1 MSVVGRARGGSSFL
15 SALFATSAV
24 AVIVSAG
31 SASAQTAP
39 APEASE
45 PASATALSE
54 IVVTGSRI
62 RSTGFTAPT
71 PTQALGQADLER
83 NAEPNI
89 FTTIAQLPSLQGSTG
104 ATTGTFST
112 SSGSQGLSS
121 FSLRGLSPIRTLTL
135 LDGQRVVPANITGVP
150 DISLFPQLL
159 VQRVDVV
166 TGGASAS
173 YGSDAVGGVVNFITD
188 KKFEGFKANVSA
200 GVTTYGD
207 NEQVLF
213 QVAGGK
219 AFLNDRLHVQVS
231 AEYDDEEGVPAGG
244 FGEDA
249 PGSRDW
255 YTTATL
261 INRGVT
267 NDGSPQ
273 YLYREHAQA
282 YQYTKYGLI
291 SAGPLQ
297 GTAFDQNGNPFQFQ
311 YGSNGVP
318 SKAANGAVIGCYSN
332 GGFCV
337 GGDLSGNVGVGTSLQ
352 SEIKRMN
359 SYGRIAYDID
369 DNNEIYATLN
379 VARVE
384 SSNQPNPGGATTG
397 LTMQCSNPYLPASVA
412 AACAANNITS
422 FTFGTSNALLPH
434 NISVHPTR
442 TQYRGVV
449 GADGKFA
456 AFGTDWHYDAYYT
469 HGENTTNIHV
479 NNIMLNP
486 RYRAAVQA
494 TLVNGQIVC
503 TDPVAR
509 ANGCQPINVFGGQRP
524 SDAALAYIT
533 PENGPYQHSVQKQDV
548 ASINFSGEPIN
559 GWAGPVALA
568 FGAEYRREA
577 YHVQGDPYGDG
588 SAASPYTTDYPADP
602 LLNTAGNNWYAGN
615 YHSGAGKYS
624 VKEAYAEVNV
634 PLVNSDSAGKANLNA
649 AGRWTDYSTSGTVY
663 TWKVGATWDTPVD
676 GVRLRA
682 VTSRDV
688 RAPNLSE
695 LFAAPVTT
703 TLPNFTIPSNGTPPP
718 GQPAGPGALLVL
730 QNVVGNPDLKPEIA
744 KNTTLGVVLSNP
756 KWLPGF
762 SVSVDWYNIVLNGG
776 ISSLSAQQVV
786 NFCYAGLTQYCGSF
800 NFAPPAGTT
809 PYVNAQVFNLAS
821 IKTSG
826 FDIEASY
833 RFDVPSVPGH
843 FDLRAL
849 ATNTHKFV
857 TNQGFPGGSVVD
869 TAGQNSG
876 ATPDWKVLAVQTW
889 TSDRFMLSLQER
901 WFSDGVIG
909 GQYIEC
915 AAGSCPV
922 GRSAADNNNYPT
934 IDNNQMKG
942 ATYVDVSGSYEIKH
956 GLTAY
961 FKVANLFN
969 KDPVPSPQT
978 NTGLDANPAL
988 YDLLG
993 RFYHVGL
1000 RYSF

>member
-1 MSVVGRARGGSSFL
+1 MSAVGSTRGGLSLL
-15 SALFATSAV
+15 SALLATSAV
-24 AVIVSAG
+24 ATIMAAG
-31 SASAQTAP
+31 SASAQEAP
-39 APEASE
+39 ASDTP
-45 PASATALSE
+45 SATVSE
-54 IVVTGSRI
+54 IVVTGTRI

-71 PTQALGQADLER
+71 PTQVLGAADLER
-83 NAEPNI
+83 AAQPNI
-89 FTTIAQLPSLQGSTG
+89 FTAITQLPSLQGSSG

-112 SSGSQGLSS
+112 SSGQQGLSS
-121 FSLRGLSPIRTLTL
+121 FSLRGLGTIRTLTL
-135 LDGQRVVPANITGVP
+135 LDGQRVVPANVTGVP

-159 VQRVDVV
+159 VERVDVV

-173 YGSDAVGGVVNFITD
+173 YGSDAVGGVVNFITN
-188 KKFEGFKANVSA
+188 KKFVGFKANVMA

-207 NEQVLF
+207 NEQYLGQF
-213 QVAGGK
+213 AAGRS
-219 AFLNDRLHVQVS
+219 FLDDRLHVQVS
-231 AEYDDEEGVPAGG
+231 AEYDKEEGVPAGG
-244 FGEDA
+244 FGEEA
-249 PGSRDW
+249 PNGRDW

-297 GTAFDQNGNPFQFQ
+297 GTAFDKSGNPFQFQ

-318 SKAANGAVIGCYSN
+318 SKAANGAVIGCYSS

-337 GGDLSGNVGVGTSLQ
+337 GGDLSGNVGIGTSLQ
-352 SEIKRMN
+352 SKIKRMN
-359 SYGRIAYDID
+359 SYTRIGYDLD
-369 DNNEIYATLN
+369 DDNEIYATFN
-379 VARVE
+379 AARAK

-397 LTMQCSNPYLPASVA
+397 LTMSCSNPYLPASVV
-412 AACAANNITS
+412 AACAANGITT
-422 FTFGTSNALLPH
+422 FTFGTSNALLPR
-434 NISVHPTR
+434 NITVHPTR

-449 GADGKFA
+449 GADGKFDA
-456 AFGTDWHYDAYYT
+456 LGSEWRYDAYYE

-479 NNIMLNP
+479 RDIMLNP
-486 RYRAAVQA
+486 RYRQAVQA

-503 TDPVAR
+503 ADPVAR
-509 ANGCQPINVFGGQRP
+509 ANGCVPINVFGGQTP

-533 PENGPYQHSVQKQDV
+533 PKNGPYQHSVQKQDV
-548 ASINFSGEPIN
+548 ASLNFSGEPLN
-559 GWAGPVALA
+559 GWAGPISVA
-568 FGAEYRREA
+568 FGAEWRREQ
-577 YHVQGDPYGDG
+577 YHVKGDPYGDG
-588 SAASPYTTDYPADP
+588 SAASPYNADYPADP
-602 LLNTAGNNWYAGN
+602 ILSTAGNNWYAGN

-624 VKEAYAEVNV
+624 VKEAYLEVNL
-634 PLVNSDSAGKANLNA
+634 PLVNSDAAGKANLNM

-663 TWKVGATWDTPVD
+663 TWKVGGTWDTPIE

-703 TLPNFTIPSNGTPPP
+703 TLPNFTNPFTG
-718 GQPAGPGALLVL
+718 GALLVI
-730 QNVVGNPDLKPEIA
+730 QNVVGNPNLKPEIA

-776 ISSLSAQQVV
+776 ISSLTAQQEV
-786 NFCYAGLTQYCGSF
+786 NFCFSGLTQFCSAF
-800 NFAPPAGTT
+800 NFSPPGGAT
-809 PYVNAQVFNLAS
+809 PYVNAQVFNLSS

-826 FDIEASY
+826 FDIESSY
-833 RFDVPSVPGH
+833 RFELPSVPGR
-843 FDLRAL
+843 FTIRGL
-849 ATNTHKFV
+849 ATNTHKYV
-857 TNQGFPGGSVVD
+857 TNPGIPGAIATD

-876 ATPDWKVLAVQTW
+876 NTPDWKVLAIQSWDT
-889 TSDRFMLSLQER
+889 DRFAFSVQER
-901 WFSDGVIG
+901 WFSDGVFG
-909 GQYIEC
+909 NQYITC
-915 AAGSCPV
+915 SAGTCPV
-922 GRSAADNNNYPT
+922 GRTATQNNNNPT
-934 IDNNQMKG
+934 IDYNTMKG
-942 ATYVDVSGSYEIKH
+942 ATYVDISGSYKM
-956 GLTAY
+956 GNGVQAY
-961 FKVANLFN
+961 FKVDNLLN
-969 KDPVPSPQT
+969 RDPTPSPQT

-993 RFYHVGL
+993 RFYHVGI

>member
-1 MSVVGRARGGSSFL
+1 MSALGRMRGGSPFL
-15 SALFATSAV
+15 KVLFATSAV
-24 AVIVSAG
+24 AMIVSAG
-31 SASAQTAP
+31 AASAQTAQAP
-39 APEASE
+39 ASPE
-45 PASATALSE
+45 PAATALTE
-54 IVVTGSRI
+54 IIVTGTRI

-71 PTQALGQADLER
+71 PTQVLGQADLER
-83 NAEPNI
+83 AAQPNI
-89 FTTIAQLPSLQGSTG
+89 FTAITQLPSLQGSTG

-121 FSLRGLSPIRTLTL
+121 FSLRGLGTIRTLTL
-135 LDGQRVVPANITGVP
+135 LDGQRVVPANVTGVP

-159 VQRVDVV
+159 VERVDVV

-173 YGSDAVGGVVNFITD
+173 YGSDAVGGVVNFITN
-188 KKFEGFKANVSA
+188 KRFVGFKANVLA
-200 GVTTYGD
+200 GITTYGD
-207 NEQVLF
+207 NEQYLA

-219 AFLNDRLHVQVS
+219 SFMDDRLHVQVS
-231 AEYDDEEGVPAGG
+231 GEYDKEEGVPAGG

-261 INRGVT
+261 VNRGIT

-297 GTAFDQNGNPFQFQ
+297 GTAFDKSGNPFQFQ

-318 SKAANGAVIGCYSN
+318 SKAANGAVIGCYTS

-352 SEIKRMN
+352 SKIKRMN
-359 SYGRIAYDID
+359 AYTRVGFDLD
-369 DNNEIYATLN
+369 ADNEIYATFN
-379 VARVE
+379 AARVE

-412 AACAANNITS
+412 AACAANGITS
-422 FTFGTSNALLPH
+422 FTFGTSNALLPR

-442 TQYRGVV
+442 TQYRLVL
-449 GADGKFA
+449 GANGKFDA
-456 AFGTDWHYDAYYT
+456 LGKEWHYDGYFT
-469 HGENTTNIHV
+469 HGQNTTNIHV
-479 NNIMLNP
+479 RDIMLNP
-486 RYRAAVQA
+486 RYRQAIQA
-494 TLVNGQIVC
+494 TLVGGQIVC
-503 TDPVAR
+503 ADPVAR
-509 ANGCQPINVFGGQRP
+509 ANGCAPINVFGGQTP
-524 SDAALAYIT
+524 SEAALAYIT
-533 PENGPYQHSVQKQDV
+533 PKNGPYQHSVQKQDV
-548 ASINFSGEPIN
+548 ASLNFSGEPLSL
-559 GWAGPVALA
+559 WAGPVSVA
-568 FGAEYRREA
+568 FGGEYRREQ
-577 YHVQGDPYGDG
+577 YHVKGDPYGDG
-588 SAASPYTTDYPADP
+588 AADSPYTDDYKADP
-602 LLNTAGNNWYAGN
+602 ILNTAGANWYAGN
-615 YHSGAGKYS
+615 YHSGAGKYT
-624 VKEAYAEVNV
+624 VKEAYAEVNL
-634 PLVNSDSAGKANLNA
+634 PLINSEAAGKANLNF

-663 TWKVGATWDTPVD
+663 TWKVGGTWDTPVQ

-703 TLPNFTIPSNGTPPP
+703 TLPNFTNPFTGS
-718 GQPAGPGALLVL
+718 ALLVL
-730 QNVVGNPDLKPEIA
+730 QNVVGNPNLKPEIA

-756 KWLPGF
+756 EWLPGF
-762 SVSVDWYNIVLNGG
+762 SASVDWYNIVLNGG

-786 NFCYAGLTQYCGSF
+786 NFCYTGLTQFCSAF
-800 NFAPPAGTT
+800 NFSPTSGT
-809 PYVNAQVFNLAS
+809 PYVNSQTFNLAS

-826 FDIEASY
+826 FDIETSY
-833 RFDVPSVPGH
+833 RFELPSVPGR
-843 FDLRAL
+843 FAVRGL

-857 TNQGFPGGSVVD
+857 TNPGIPGAIAND

-876 ATPDWKVLAVQTW
+876 ATPDWKFLAIQSWDT
-889 TSDRFMLSLQER
+889 DRFAFSVQER
-901 WFSDGVIG
+901 WFSDGTFG
-909 GQYIEC
+909 NQYVTC
-915 AAGSCPV
+915 SAGSCPV
-922 GRSAADNNNYPT
+922 STNNNPT
-934 IDNNQMKG
+934 IDYNHMSG
-942 ATYVDVSGSYEIKH
+942 ATYVDISGSYKFGK
-956 GLTAY
+956 GLQAY
-961 FKVANLFN
+961 FKVDNLLN
-969 KDPVPSPQT
+969 REPTPSPQT

>member
-24 AVIVSAG
+24 AMIVSAG

-54 IVVTGSRI
+54 IVVTGTRI

-71 PTQALGQADLER
+71 PTQVLGQADLER
-83 NAEPNI
+83 AAQPNI
-89 FTTIAQLPSLQGSTG
+89 FTAITQLPSLQGSSG

-112 SSGSQGLSS
+112 SSGQQGLSS
-121 FSLRGLSPIRTLTL
+121 FSLRGLGTIRTLTL
-135 LDGQRVVPANITGVP
+135 LDGQRVVPANVTGVP

-159 VQRVDVV
+159 VERVDVV

-173 YGSDAVGGVVNFITD
+173 YGSDAVGGVVNFITN
-188 KKFEGFKANVSA
+188 KKFVGFKANVLT

-207 NEQVLF
+207 NHQWLA

-219 AFLNDRLHVQVS
+219 NFMDDRLHVQVS
-231 AEYDDEEGVPAGG
+231 GEYDWEEGVPAGG

-261 INRGVT
+261 VNRGVT

-291 SAGPLQ
+291 SSGPLQ
-297 GTAFDQNGNPFQFQ
+297 GTAFDQAGNPFQFQ
-311 YGSNGVP
+311 YGGGGVP
-318 SKAANGAVIGCYSN
+318 SKAANGAVSGCYTN

-352 SEIKRMN
+352 SRIKRMG
-359 SYGRIAYDID
+359 SYGRIGYDLD
-369 DNNEIYATLN
+369 ANNEIYATFN
-379 VARVE
+379 AARVE
-384 SSNQPNPGGATTG
+384 SSNQPNPGAATTG
-397 LTMQCSNPYLPASVA
+397 LVMSCSNPYLPASVV
-412 AACAANNITS
+412 AACAANGITA
-422 FTFGTSNALLPH
+422 FTFGTSSALLPR

-442 TQYRGVV
+442 TQYRGVI
-449 GADGKFA
+449 GADGKFNVM
-456 AFGTDWHYDAYYT
+456 GKEWRYDAYYE

-479 NNIMLNP
+479 RDITLTP

-503 TDPVAR
+503 ADPIAR
-509 ANGCQPINVFGGQRP
+509 ANGCVPINIFGGQRP

-559 GWAGPVALA
+559 GWAGPISLA
-568 FGAEYRREA
+568 FGGEWRKEQ

-588 SAASPYTTDYPADP
+588 SAASPYTADYPADP
-602 LLNTAGNNWYAGN
+602 IVNAAGNNWFAGN

-634 PLVNSDSAGKANLNA
+634 PLVNSDAAGRANLNA

-663 TWKVGATWDTPVD
+663 TWKVGLTWDTPVD

-703 TLPNFTIPSNGTPPP
+703 TQPNFTIPSNGTPPP
-718 GQPAGPGALLVL
+718 GQPSGGSLTLL
-730 QNVVGNPDLKPEIA
+730 QNVMGNPNLKPEIA
-744 KNTTLGVVLSNP
+744 KNVTLGVVLSNP

-762 SVSVDWYNIVLNGG
+762 SVSVDWYNIVLDGG
-776 ISSLSAQQVV
+776 ISSLGSQQIV
-786 NFCYAGLTQYCGSF
+786 NFCYAGLTQFCGGF
-800 NFAPPAGTT
+800 NLNQPSPF
-809 PYVNAQVFNLAS
+809 VNSQTFNLAS

-826 FDIEASY
+826 FDIESSY
-833 RFDVPSVPGH
+833 RFELPSVPGR
-843 FDLRAL
+843 FTVRGL

-857 TNQGFPGGSVVD
+857 TNPGIPGAVAVD
-869 TAGQNSG
+869 SAGQNSG
-876 ATPDWKVLAVQTW
+876 ATPDWKVLAIQSWDT
-889 TSDRFMLSLQER
+889 DRLAFSVQER
-901 WFSDGVIG
+901 WFSDGRFG
-909 GQYIEC
+909 GTTTEYIEC
-915 AAGSCPV
+915 QPGSCPV
-922 GRSAADNNNYPT
+922 STGSQPT
-934 IDNNQMKG
+934 IDYNHMKG
-942 ATYVDVSGSYEIKH
+942 ATYVDVSASYKFGN
-956 GLTAY
+956 GLQLY
-961 FKVANLFN
+961 GKVDNLLN
-969 KDPVPSPQT
+969 RDPTPSPQT

>member
-1 MSVVGRARGGSSFL
+1 M
-15 SALFATSAV
+15 SALGRKRGASPFLNVLLATSAIAMV
-24 AVIVSAG
+24 VSAG
-31 SASAQTAP
+31 TASAQ
-39 APEASE
+39 ASAG
-45 PASATALSE
+45 PASPEPEATALTE

-83 NAEPNI
+83 NAEPNV

-112 SSGSQGLSS
+112 SSGAQGLSS
-121 FSLRGLSPIRTLTL
+121 FSLRGLGTIRTLTL

-188 KKFEGFKANVSA
+188 KHFEGFKANVSA
-200 GVTTYGD
+200 GQTTYGD
-207 NEQVLF
+207 DKQVVL
-213 QVAGGK
+213 QLAAGK

-231 AEYDDEEGVPAGG
+231 GEYDDEDGVPAGG

-261 INRGVT
+261 VNRGVT

-297 GTAFDQNGNPFQFQ
+297 GTAFDQAGNPFQFQ

-318 SKAANGAVIGCYSN
+318 SKAANGAVVGCYSS

-337 GGDLSGNVGVGTSLQ
+337 GGDLSGNVGIGTSLQ

-359 SYGRIAYDID
+359 SYGRVAYDID
-369 DNNEIYATLN
+369 DNNEIYGTLN
-379 VARVE
+379 IARVE

-397 LTMQCSNPYLPASVA
+397 LTMQCSNPYLPASVV

-422 FTFGTSNALLPH
+422 FTFGTSNALLPN
-434 NISVHPTR
+434 NIAVHPTR
-442 TQYRGVV
+442 TQYRGVI

-456 AFGTDWHYDAYYT
+456 AFGSDWHYDAYYT

-479 NNIMLNP
+479 NNIMLTP
-486 RYRAAVQA
+486 RYRAAIQA

-503 TDPVAR
+503 SDPVAR
-509 ANGCQPINVFGGQRP
+509 ANGCAPINVFGGQRP
-524 SDAALAYIT
+524 SDAALKYIE
-533 PENGPYQHSVQKQDV
+533 PENGPHQHSVQKQDV
-548 ASINFSGEPIN
+548 ASINFSGEPIQ
-559 GWAGPVALA
+559 GWAGPVAVAL
-568 FGAEYRREA
+568 GGEYRREA

-588 SAASPYTTDYPADP
+588 SAASPYSTEYPADP
-602 LLNTAGNNWYAGN
+602 LLNKAGNNWYAGN

-624 VKEAYAEVNV
+624 VKEAYLEVNL
-634 PLVNSDSAGKANLNA
+634 PLVNSDAAGKANLNA

-663 TWKVGATWDTPVD
+663 TWKVGGTWDTPVD

-703 TLPNFTIPSNGTPPP
+703 TIPNFTIPTSTTPPP
-718 GQPAGPGALLVL
+718 GQPSGPGALLVL
-730 QNVVGNPDLKPEIA
+730 QNVVGNANLKPEIA
-744 KNTTLGVVLSNP
+744 KNTSLGVVLSNP
-756 KWLPGF
+756 QWLPGF

-786 NFCYAGLTQYCGSF
+786 NFCYAGVTQYCSSF

-809 PYVNAQVFNLAS
+809 AYVNSQTFNLAS

-833 RFDVPSVPGH
+833 RFELPSVPGR

-857 TNQGFPGGSVVD
+857 TNQGIPNGSVVN

-876 ATPDWKVLAVQTW
+876 ATPDWKVLAVQSW
-889 TSDRFMLSLQER
+889 SSDRFMLSLQER

-922 GRSAADNNNYPT
+922 GRTVAVNNNYPT
-934 IDNNQMKG
+934 IDYNQMKG
-942 ATYVDVSGSYEIKH
+942 ATYVDVSGSYKVTKD
-956 GLTAY
+956 LQAY
-961 FKVANLFN
+961 FKVANLLN
-969 KDPVPSPQT
+969 RDPTPSPQT

>member
-1 MSVVGRARGGSSFL
+1 MSAGGRARGGLPFL
-15 SALFATSAV
+15 NALFATSAV
-24 AVIVSAG
+24 ALVGMAG
-31 SASAQTAP
+31 VANAQTAEP
-39 APEASE
+39 AAPEA
-45 PASATALSE
+45 PAATVSE

-83 NAEPNI
+83 AAQPNI
-89 FTTIAQLPSLQGSTG
+89 FTAITQLPSLQGSSG

-112 SSGSQGLSS
+112 SSGQQGLSS
-121 FSLRGLSPIRTLTL
+121 FSLRGLGTIRTLTL
-135 LDGQRVVPANITGVP
+135 LDGQRVVPANVTGVP

-159 VQRVDVV
+159 VERVDVV

-173 YGSDAVGGVVNFITD
+173 YGSDAVGGVVNFITN
-188 KKFEGFKANVSA
+188 KRFVGLKTNVMA

-207 NEQVLF
+207 NHQWLA
-213 QVAGGK
+213 QVAAGK
-219 AFLNDRLHVQVS
+219 NFLNDRLHVQVS
-231 AEYDDEEGVPAGG
+231 GEYDWEEGVPAGG

-261 INRGVT
+261 VNRGVT

-291 SAGPLQ
+291 SNGPLQ
-297 GTAFDQNGNPFQFQ
+297 GTAFDQAGNPFQFQ
-311 YGSNGVP
+311 YGGGGVP
-318 SKAANGAVIGCYSN
+318 AKNAAGTVSGCYSN

-352 SEIKRMN
+352 SRLKRMN
-359 SYGRIAYDID
+359 AYTRVGFDLD
-369 DNNEIYATLN
+369 ANNEIYATFN
-379 VARVE
+379 AARVE
-384 SSNQPNPGGATTG
+384 SSNQPNPGAATTN
-397 LTMQCSNPYLPASVA
+397 LTMSCSNPYLPASIV
-412 AACAANNITS
+412 AACAANGITT
-422 FTFGTSNALLPH
+422 FNFGTSNALLPR

-442 TQYRGVV
+442 TQYRAVI
-449 GADGKFA
+449 GADGKFNA
-456 AFGTDWHYDAYYT
+456 LGKEWRYDAYYE

-479 NNIMLNP
+479 RDILLTP
-486 RYRAAVQA
+486 RYRAAIQA
-494 TLVNGQIVC
+494 TTVNGQIVC
-503 TDPVAR
+503 ADPVAR
-509 ANGCQPINVFGGQRP
+509 ANGCVPINIFGGQRP

-548 ASINFSGEPIN
+548 ASVNFSGEPFSL
-559 GWAGPVALA
+559 WAGPVSLAL
-568 FGAEYRREA
+568 GGEWRKEQ
-577 YHVQGDPYGDG
+577 YHVEGDPYGDG
-588 SAASPYTTDYPADP
+588 NVDSPNTPDYPADP
-602 LLNTAGNNWYAGN
+602 VLAASGANWFAGN

-624 VKEAYAEVNV
+624 VKEAYAEVNI
-634 PLVNSDSAGKANLNA
+634 PLVNSDAAGKANLNM

-703 TLPNFTIPSNGTPPP
+703 TLPNFTVPSNGTPPP
-718 GQPAGPGALLVL
+718 GQPAGGALTVL

-744 KNTTLGVVLSNP
+744 KNVTIGAVLSNP

-762 SVSVDWYNIVLNGG
+762 SISVDWYNIVLNGG
-776 ISSLSAQQVV
+776 ISSLGAQQIV
-786 NFCYAGLTQYCGSF
+786 NFCYAGLTQFCGAF
-800 NFAPPAGTT
+800 DLNPPSAF
-809 PYVNAQVFNLAS
+809 VNAQVFNLAS

-826 FDIEASY
+826 FDIESSY
-833 RFDVPSVPGH
+833 RFELPSVPGR
-843 FDLRAL
+843 FTVRGL
-849 ATNTHKFV
+849 ATNVHKFV
-857 TNQGFPGGSVVD
+857 TNPGIPGAVAVD
-869 TAGQNSG
+869 SAGQNSG
-876 ATPDWKVLAVQTW
+876 ATPDWKVLAIQSWET
-889 TSDRFMLSLQER
+889 DRFALSVQER
-901 WFSDGVIG
+901 WFSDGTFG
-909 GQYIEC
+909 GTTTQYVEC
-915 AAGSCPV
+915 KPGSCPV
-922 GRSAADNNNYPT
+922 STGSRPT
-934 IDNNQMKG
+934 IDYNHMSG
-942 ATYVDVSGSYEIKH
+942 ATYVDVSASYKFGN
-956 GLTAY
+956 GLQLY
-961 FKVANLFN
+961 GKVDNLLDR
-969 KDPVPSPQT
+969 DPTPSPQT

>member
-1 MSVVGRARGGSSFL
+1 MRGVGPSFL

-24 AVIVSAG
+24 AVFLSAG
-31 SASAQTAP
+31 AASAQTEP
-39 APEASE
+39 APTPAD

-54 IVVTGSRI
+54 IVVTGTRI

-71 PTQALGQADLER
+71 PTQVLGQADLER
-83 NAEPNI
+83 AAQPNI
-89 FTTIAQLPSLQGSTG
+89 FTAITQLPSLQGSTG

-112 SSGSQGLSS
+112 SSGQQGLSS
-121 FSLRGLSPIRTLTL
+121 FSLRGLGTIRTLTL
-135 LDGQRVVPANITGVP
+135 LDGQRVVPANVTGVP

-159 VQRVDVV
+159 VERVDVV

-173 YGSDAVGGVVNFITD
+173 YGSDAVGGVVNFITN
-188 KKFEGFKANVSA
+188 KKFEGFKANVLT

-207 NEQVLF
+207 NHQWLA
-213 QVAGGK
+213 QVAAGK
-219 AFLNDRLHVQVS
+219 NFMDDRLHVQVS
-231 AEYDDEEGVPAGG
+231 GEYDWEEGVPAGG

-261 INRGVT
+261 VNRGVT

-291 SAGPLQ
+291 SNGPLQ
-297 GTAFDQNGNPFQFQ
+297 GTAFDLSGNPFQFQ
-311 YGSNGVP
+311 YGGGGVP
-318 SKAANGAVIGCYSN
+318 AKNAAGTVSGCYSN

-352 SEIKRMN
+352 SRLKRMN
-359 SYGRIAYDID
+359 AYTRVGFDLD
-369 DNNEIYATLN
+369 ANNEIYATFN
-379 VARVE
+379 AARVE
-384 SSNQPNPGGATTG
+384 SSNQPNPGAATTN
-397 LTMQCSNPYLPASVA
+397 LTMSCSNPYLPASVV
-412 AACAANNITS
+412 AACAANGITT
-422 FTFGTSNALLPH
+422 FNFGTSNAQLPR

-442 TQYRGVV
+442 TQYRGVI
-449 GADGKFA
+449 GADGKFNA
-456 AFGTDWHYDAYYT
+456 LGKEWRYDAYYE

-479 NNIMLNP
+479 RDILLMP
-486 RYRAAVQA
+486 RYRAAIQA
-494 TLVNGQIVC
+494 TTVNGQIVC
-503 TDPVAR
+503 ADPVAR
-509 ANGCQPINVFGGQRP
+509 ANGCVPINIFGGQRP

-533 PENGPYQHSVQKQDV
+533 PANGPYQHSVQKQDV
-548 ASINFSGEPIN
+548 ASINFSGEPFSL
-559 GWAGPVALA
+559 WAGPVSLA
-568 FGAEYRREA
+568 FGGEWRKEQ

-588 SAASPYTTDYPADP
+588 NTDSPNTADYPADP
-602 LLNTAGNNWYAGN
+602 VLSPSGANWFAGN
-615 YHSGAGKYS
+615 YHSGAGEYS

-634 PLVNSDSAGKANLNA
+634 PLVNSEAAGKANLNM

-663 TWKVGATWDTPVD
+663 TWKVGGTWDTPVD

-703 TLPNFTIPSNGTPPP
+703 TLPNFTNPFTG
-718 GQPAGPGALLVL
+718 GALTVL

-756 KWLPGF
+756 RWLPGF

-776 ISSLSAQQVV
+776 ISSLGAQQIV
-786 NFCYAGLTQYCGSF
+786 NFCFSGLQQFCGAF
-800 NFAPPAGTT
+800 NFAPAQGS
-809 PYVNAQVFNLAS
+809 PYVNAQTFNLAS

-826 FDIEASY
+826 FDIESSY
-833 RFDVPSVPGH
+833 RFELPSVPGR
-843 FDLRAL
+843 FTVRGL

-857 TNQGFPGGSVVD
+857 TNPGIPGAVAVD
-869 TAGQNSG
+869 SAGQNSG
-876 ATPDWKVLAVQTW
+876 ATPDWKFLAIQSWDT
-889 TSDRFMLSLQER
+889 DRFALSVQER
-901 WFSDGVIG
+901 WFSDGTFG
-909 GQYIEC
+909 GTTTQYIEC
-915 AAGSCPV
+915 KAGSCPV
-922 GRSAADNNNYPT
+922 STASRPT
-934 IDNNQMKG
+934 IDNNHMKG
-942 ATYVDVSGSYEIKH
+942 ATYVDVSGSYKFGK
-956 GLTAY
+956 GLQAY
-961 FKVANLFN
+961 FKVDNLLN
-969 KDPVPSPQT
+969 RDPTPSPQT

>member
-1 MSVVGRARGGSSFL
+1 MRAGGRGGSPFL
-15 SALFATSAV
+15 KALFATSAL
-24 AVIVSAG
+24 AIAVSAG
-31 SASAQTAP
+31 AASAQVAQPAAP
-39 APEASE
+39 SE
-45 PASATALSE
+45 PAGATALTE
-54 IVVTGSRI
+54 IIVTGSRI
-62 RSTGFTAPT
+62 RSSGFTAPT

-83 NAEPNI
+83 NAEPNV

-121 FSLRGLSPIRTLTL
+121 FSLRGLGTIRTLTL

-188 KKFEGFKANVSA
+188 KRFEGFKANVSA

-207 NEQVLF
+207 NEQFLL
-213 QVAGGK
+213 QLAGGK

-231 AEYDDEEGVPAGG
+231 AEYDEEEGVPAGG

-261 INRGVT
+261 VNRGIT

-297 GTAFDQNGNPFQFQ
+297 GTAFDKNGNPFQFQ

-318 SKAANGAVIGCYSN
+318 SKAANGAVSNCYSN
-332 GGFCV
+332 GGFCI

-352 SEIKRMN
+352 SEITRMN
-359 SYGRIAYDID
+359 SYGRVAYDID
-369 DNNEIYATLN
+369 DNNEIYGTLN
-379 VARVE
+379 IARVE
-384 SSNQPNPGGATTG
+384 SANQPNPGGATTG
-397 LTMQCSNPYLPASVA
+397 LTMQCSNPYLPASVVT
-412 AACAANNITS
+412 ACANAGITQ
-422 FTFGTSNALLPH
+422 FTFGTSNALLPR

-442 TQYRGVV
+442 TQYRGVI

-479 NNIMLNP
+479 NDIMLNP
-486 RYRAAVQA
+486 RYRLAIQA
-494 TLVNGQIVC
+494 TTLNGQIVC
-503 TDPVAR
+503 VDATAR
-509 ANGCQPINVFGGQRP
+509 ANGCQPINVFGGQTP

-533 PENGPYQHSVQKQDV
+533 PKNGPYQHSVQKQDV
-548 ASINFSGEPIN
+548 ASINFSGEPIQ

-568 FGAEYRREA
+568 FGAEYRREQ

-588 SAASPYTTDYPADP
+588 SAASPYTADYPADP
-602 LLNTAGNNWYAGN
+602 ALNTAGNNWFAGN

-624 VKEAYAEVNV
+624 VKEAYAEVNL
-634 PLVNSDSAGKANLNA
+634 PLVDSEAAGKANLNM

-663 TWKVGATWDTPVD
+663 TWKVGGTWDTPVD
-676 GVRLRA
+676 GIRLRA

-703 TLPNFTIPSNGTPPP
+703 TLPNFTIPSNGTPPA
-718 GQPAGPGALLVL
+718 GQPAGPGALTLF
-730 QNVVGNPDLKPEIA
+730 QNVVGNPNLKPEIA
-744 KNTTLGVVLSNP
+744 KNFTLGVVLANP

-762 SVSVDWYNIVLNGG
+762 SASVDWYNIVLNGG

-786 NFCYAGLTQYCGSF
+786 NFCYSGLTQYCGGF
-800 NFAPPAGTT
+800 NLNPGAPF
-809 PYVNAQVFNLAS
+809 VNAQVFNLAS

-833 RFDVPSVPGH
+833 RFDVPSVPGQ

-876 ATPDWKVLAVQTW
+876 NTPDWKVLAVQTW

-922 GRSAADNNNYPT
+922 GRSSADNNNYPT
-934 IDNNQMKG
+934 IDYNRMKG
-942 ATYVDVSGSYEIKH
+942 ATYVDVSGSYEIKD

-969 KDPVPSPQT
+969 KDPTPSPQT